1 MNPTTPMKFLILF
14 IPLFVT
20 SAVATPQKSPAAW
33 QVDFEHLAPGLSRVA
48 AEAEIA
54 RVRATKPAYELW
66 AMDTSAT
73 VAYRLDPETILLVTY
88 QPGKPAAHGIAGQGG
103 HPPVDAVLLNFQVLR
118 LW

>member
-1 MNPTTPMKFLILF
+1 
-14 IPLFVT
+14 
-20 SAVATPQKSPAAW
+20 
-33 QVDFEHLAPGLSRVA
+33 
-48 AEAEIA
+48 
-54 RVRATKPAYELW
+54 
-66 AMDTSAT
+66 MDTSAT